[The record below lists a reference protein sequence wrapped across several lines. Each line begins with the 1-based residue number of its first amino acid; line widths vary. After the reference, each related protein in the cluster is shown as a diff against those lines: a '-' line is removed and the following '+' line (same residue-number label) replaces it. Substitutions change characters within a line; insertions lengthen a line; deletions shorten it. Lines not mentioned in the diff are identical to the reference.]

1 MWVLG
6 RWTVFL
12 KIKKYICKM
21 KELEIDILYDTDE
34 TKLLEDIGLTV
45 DVDSFD
51 RRKATFYSISAII
64 PYYTDNKMTKILS
77 EGEIFVVPMGYE
89 DLKLLIRETFQ

>member
-1 MWVLG
+1 
-6 RWTVFL
+6 
-12 KIKKYICKM
+12 M

-34 TKLLEDIGLTV
+34 TKMLEDIGLPV

-51 RRKATFYSISAII
+51 RRKVTFYKISAII

-77 EGEIFVVPMGYE
+77 DGEVFVVPMGYQE
-89 DLKLLIRETFQ
+89 LKLLIRQTFR